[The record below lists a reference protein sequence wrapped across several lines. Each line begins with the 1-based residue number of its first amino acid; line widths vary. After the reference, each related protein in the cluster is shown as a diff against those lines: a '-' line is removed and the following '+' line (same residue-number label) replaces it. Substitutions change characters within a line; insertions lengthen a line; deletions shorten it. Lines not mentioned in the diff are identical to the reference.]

1 MRGWVGWKI
10 SMAAK
15 YILDTNIY
23 IRCLRDR
30 EFALQHADQYGR
42 YVPFTYF
49 SSVVAQELLV
59 GCVDEL
65 AVRRVQKFFLPFERV
80 RRLVNP
86 SSRDCKEAGLVA
98 VRIALRHPDLKNRKI
113 ALIND
118 VLIALSCRQIGA
130 TLVTLNTEDFEIIR
144 EIVHFRFRE
153 FRHLQ

>member
-1 MRGWVGWKI
+1 MRVWVGWKT

-30 EFALQHADQYGR
+30 EFALQHAEQYGR

-49 SSVVAQELLV
+49 SSVVAQELVV

-86 SSRDCKEAGLVA
+86 SYGDWKEAGFVA
-98 VRIALRHPDLKNRKI
+98 VRITLRRPDLRSRKI
-113 ALIND
+113 ALVND
-118 VLIALSCRQIGA
+118 ILIALSCRQIGA
-130 TLVTLNTEDFEIIR
+130 TLVTLNTEDFEVIR
-144 EIVHFRFRE
+144 EIVRFRFRS
-153 FRHLQ
+153 FPHL